1 MNRPAANASPDPTAL
16 HDWLATEAARS
27 PAVPAL
33 LAGVCN
39 KAIEGGLRLSS
50 ASLEVAALNPLLAR
64 ITVDWSAETGRA
76 AERFVFHTGLG
87 ASLPGLADGGKT
99 AEPGLV
105 TPLTFSDGSLHI
117 LQWSGT
123 EPAERR
129 LFEDL
134 AARLATPLEVLVQ
147 RETLSVVAETY
158 LGRRSA
164 ARVLEGAM
172 TRGAGETIDAVLWAS
187 DIRGFTELSGRLP
200 GDQVIALLNAYFE
213 RQAGP
218 IKAFGGEV
226 LKFIGD
232 GLLAIFPTLDDPREA
247 ADRALKAVRSA
258 RGAIDTDRERRRAA
272 GEPDPDF
279 GIALHVGPV
288 IYGNI
293 GAPDRLDFT
302 VIGPTVNH
310 ASRLE
315 GQCKRLGVPVLLSRH
330 LADLASEPMHALP
343 AVKLEGIDRPVEIAT
358 LPEYAPAP

>member
-1 MNRPAANASPDPTAL
+1 MTEARADRSESFTDL
-16 HDWLATEAARS
+16 HTWLAVDAAHCATVPDLLQGLCNR
-27 PAVPAL
+27 AVAAGL
-33 LAGVCN
+33 NLA
-39 KAIEGGLRLSS
+39 S

-64 ITVDWSAETGRA
+64 ITVDWKAETGQA
-76 AERFVFHTGLG
+76 GERFVFHTGLG
-87 ASLPGLADGGKT
+87 ASLPGLGDASGAPDAGT
-99 AEPGLV
+99 L
-105 TPLTFSDGSLHI
+105 TPITFSDGSRHLLH
-117 LQWSGT
+117 WVGT
-123 EPAERR
+123 DPRELEA
-129 LFEDL
+129 LTGL
-134 AARLATPLEVLVQ
+134 AARMALPLEVLVQ
-147 RETLSVVAETY
+147 RDTLSVVAETY

-164 ARVLEGAM
+164 ALVLEGAM

-187 DIRGFTELSGRLP
+187 DIRDFTELSGNLP
-200 GDQVIALLNAYFE
+200 GDQVIGLLNAYFE

-232 GLLAIFPTLDDPREA
+232 GLLAIFPTLDDAAAA

-258 RGAIDTDRERRRAA
+258 RGAIETDRERRLAA
-272 GEPDPDF
+272 GQPAPDF

-315 GQCKRLGVPVLLSRH
+315 GQCKKLGIPVLLSRP
-330 LADLASEPMHALP
+330 LAELASEPMVALP
-343 AVKLEGIDRPVEIAT
+343 PVRLQGIDRPVDIAT
-358 LPEYAPAP
+358 LPEYAPVP